1 MIKKYICFFKK
12 NDEVKTL
19 TFSINQNTLTEAWS
33 STIETALSRGQNSLV
48 GLQNLFRPEAT
59 TETITEPISNIV
71 KILEKYNPIFVN
83 SWPPKSDIISELNNL
98 HYKFQLTQESNISP
112 LSFSKE
118 YNDNLNLLNAKI
130 HEAEHVLSD
139 GKNYAVWFIN
149 QSSNYSIEITDD
161 LRKYWGVKFIKYNP
175 ARTLY
180 LGYHTIGKDL
190 ITCFIDNDTEVI
202 RTESLRQ
209 QLYISTETK
218 FRLNPMITTNQT
230 LAIKRWLTRNNLNSF
245 VDLKDPKYKYNQQLP
260 VLGRLTDNLSN
271 NQILEIWKNWTFF
284 KVDAE

>member
-19 TFSINQNTLTEAWS
+19 TFSINQNTLTEVWS

-83 SWPPKSDIISELNNL
+83 SWPPKSDIISGLNNL

-149 QSSNYSIEITDD
+149 QSSNYGIEITDD

-209 QLYISTETK
+209 QLYISTETL
-218 FRLNPMITTNQT
+218 FRLNPMITTNQN

-245 VDLKDPKYKYNQQLP
+245 VDLQDPKYKYNQQLP